1 MMMNTQNS
9 QNTTYYGFQVYV
21 WAKSQSSITGQFV
34 DPCLWLTNTSPL
46 FSAPTTDKLKF
57 GGDKFCREYLRSQT
71 NFQRARAYTHPFAPT
86 ENESTREILM
96 IGKILKHS
104 WHILLTLTKITVF
117 LIQKMCASMRLF
129 GNLARLNTTV
139 QSISAEW

>member
-9 QNTTYYGFQVYV
+9 QNKTYYGFQVYV

-57 GGDKFCREYLRSQT
+57 GGDKFCRRQILSRVIEEPNKLPARPGLHTPFRTYRERIYARNSHDRE
-71 NFQRARAYTHPFAPT
+71 NFKT
-86 ENESTREILM
+86 
-96 IGKILKHS
+96 
-104 WHILLTLTKITVF
+104 
-117 LIQKMCASMRLF
+117 
-129 GNLARLNTTV
+129 
-139 QSISAEW
+139 

>member
-104 WHILLTLTKITVF
+104 WHILLNLTKITVF
-117 LIQKMCASMRLF
+117 LIQEMCASMRLF
-129 GNLARLNTTV
+129 RNLARLNTTV

>member
-1 MMMNTQNS
+1 MMMNTQDS
-9 QNTTYYGFQVYV
+9 QNITYYGFQVYV

-34 DPCLWLTNTSPL
+34 DPCLWLTNTLPL

-71 NFQRARAYTHPFAPT
+71 NFSAPGLTHTLSHLPRT
-86 ENESTREILM
+86 NSTREILM
-96 IGKILKHS
+96 IRKILKHS

-117 LIQKMCASMRLF
+117 LIQEMCASMRLF